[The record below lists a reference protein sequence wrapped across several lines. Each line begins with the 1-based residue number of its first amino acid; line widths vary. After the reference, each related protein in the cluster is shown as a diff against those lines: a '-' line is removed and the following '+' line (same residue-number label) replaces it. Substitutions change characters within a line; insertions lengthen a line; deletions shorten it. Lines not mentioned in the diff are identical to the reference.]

1 LRQLND
7 RQLTNVI
14 RQGRDLMQQDG
25 LRGNLQR
32 QVRANAFR
40 HAVAERQRR
49 QQAQQP
55 QRQLQETRDGGGCA
69 QVAERYSPGFCL
81 RDPQLRNRLDE
92 ARRILRD
99 RSLNRRLFARVRRMA
114 RLDRD
119 ELRSRIA
126 QRDQNRTERREDRQ
140 DARQLLSDRRP
151 ASRLNDA
158 SCRRV
163 SPRPGTC

>member
-1 LRQLND
+1 MEAAARRLLND
-7 RQLTNVI
+7 
-14 RQGRDLMQQDG
+14 
-25 LRGNLQR
+25 
-32 QVRANAFR
+32 
-40 HAVAERQRR
+40 
-49 QQAQQP
+49 
-55 QRQLQETRDGGGCA
+55 TRPA
-69 QVAERYSPGFCL
+69 SAL

-158 SCRRV
+158 NCRRV